1 MVGHGLDFETLTHKG
16 GGPASVSD
24 GTRPRSVVLLAFCV
38 CSGTDGPASDASIIF
53 FTVIFGQDSGESTYS
68 NSKFSIYNASLM

>member
-1 MVGHGLDFETLTHKG
+1 MYGHGQDFETLTHKG

-24 GTRPRSVVLLAFCV
+24 GTLPRSVVLLTFCGS
-38 CSGTDGPASDASIIF
+38 SGTEGPASDASNMF